1 MKVSLSSKL
10 ALALVAKMPVYGM
23 EDTAHLSAGF
33 GVEFKDKKPVVKPG
47 FELNV
52 NI

>member
-33 GVEFKDKKPVVKPG
+33 GVELKDKKPVVKPG
-47 FELNV
+47 FELNI